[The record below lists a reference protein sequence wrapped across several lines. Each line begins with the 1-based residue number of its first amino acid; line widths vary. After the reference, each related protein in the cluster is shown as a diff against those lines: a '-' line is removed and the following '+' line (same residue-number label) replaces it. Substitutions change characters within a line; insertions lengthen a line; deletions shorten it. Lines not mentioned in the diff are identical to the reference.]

1 MKSLKKKNRRAGQS
15 KRNGNKGTTES
26 KCRSLVPYDGNSNSV
41 VVGGQEAEKSFL
53 EETPVDVI
61 LAEPKPS
68 VEMLAKQIGLRWHR
82 TLEGIFETA
91 RIVAHADATLKS
103 PDKKLLMQQLNMKK
117 SYFSKLARI
126 GRDERIQRSNVIKA
140 LLPNISVM
148 YAMTYWTDEKV
159 AEYVA
164 RESKP
169 TTSSKKENSLQL
181 ELSTKRIPRA
191 ADRVLTFLNNMTV
204 EQAREIDEV
213 LNQLE
218 GKYPLQ
224 VDSYSGKFYGRV
236 FALVDDFPRFPSPLD
251 SIDPDL
257 ALLPARAEAAE

>member
-41 VVGGQEAEKSFL
+41 VVGGQDAAKSFL

-148 YAMTYWTDEKV
+148 YAMTYWTDERLRNMLHVK
-159 AEYVA
+159 ANQQPL
-164 RESKP
+164 RKRKIRFSLNCQP
-169 TTSSKKENSLQL
+169 KEFL
-181 ELSTKRIPRA
+181 ERLI
-191 ADRVLTFLNNMTV
+191 
-204 EQAREIDEV
+204 
-213 LNQLE
+213 
-218 GKYPLQ
+218 GY
-224 VDSYSGKFYGRV
+224 
-236 FALVDDFPRFPSPLD
+236 
-251 SIDPDL
+251 
-257 ALLPARAEAAE
+257 